1 LADSGPSIA
10 ASRSVARPSAGI
22 ALHRYLPAT
31 LLLAPILAFL
41 LAFYVI
47 PFGVM
52 LGESMSAWSNDP
64 PEVQET
70 TPTLYQYEK
79 TWQRSR
85 TSKAI
90 VRTFRISLISVALTF
105 LLSYPITLMM
115 LRVGARLRSGIL
127 LLTFISLAASL
138 IVRNYSWLVV
148 LADQGLINNVLV
160 GLGIFPRPQ
169 RLTYNEWAIIVALVH
184 YCMPFMILPIY
195 GALLRI
201 PGSLWEAPRTLG
213 AGSWTALRTV
223 ILPLSMP
230 GVFGGTTLC
239 FAVCASAFVTPLML
253 GSPSTA
259 MVSQVAAE
267 QLLVQLNFSWG
278 SAIIF
283 TLTTLTFL
291 LVFVYALIVRRILK
305 IDV

>member
-1 LADSGPSIA
+1 LADHGSAITVTRGA
-10 ASRSVARPSAGI
+10 AGHD
-22 ALHRYLPAT
+22 LQRYLPAA
-31 LLLAPILAFL
+31 LLLGPLMAFL

-47 PFGVM
+47 PFGVL
-52 LGESMSAWSNDP
+52 LGESVSAWSNDP
-64 PEVQET
+64 PAVQET
-70 TPTLYQYEK
+70 VPNLYQYEK
-79 TWQRSR
+79 TWESSR
-85 TSKAI
+85 TSRAI
-90 VRTFRISLISVALTF
+90 VRTFRISLIAVALTF
-105 LLSYPITLMM
+105 LLSYPIALMM
-115 LRVGARLRSGIL
+115 LRVGPRLRSAIL
-127 LLTFISLAASL
+127 MLTFISLAASL

-148 LADQGLINNVLV
+148 LADQGPINNILV
-160 GLGIFPRPQ
+160 WLGIFSRPQ

-184 YCMPFMILPIY
+184 YCMPFMILPVY

-201 PGSLWEAPRTLG
+201 PASQWEAPRTLG
-213 AGSWTALRTV
+213 AGNWTTLGTV
-223 ILPLSMP
+223 ILPLSVP

-283 TLTTLTFL
+283 TLTALTFL
-291 LVFVYALIVRRILK
+291 LVFAYALIVRKILK
-305 IDV
+305 VDV

>member
-1 LADSGPSIA
+1 MTAT
-10 ASRSVARPSAGI
+10 RSVALQPLTPNLR
-22 ALHRYLPAT
+22 RYLPAT
-31 LLLAPILAFL
+31 LLLGPLLLFL
-41 LAFYVI
+41 LAFYVV

-52 LGESMSAWSNDP
+52 LGESVGAWSNDP
-64 PEVQET
+64 PEVQEAA
-70 TPTLYQYEK
+70 PSLYQYEK
-79 TWQRSR
+79 TWERSR
-85 TSKAI
+85 STKAI
-90 VRTFRISLISVALTF
+90 VRTFRISLISVAFTF
-105 LLSYPITLMM
+105 LLSYPIALMM
-115 LRVGARLRSGIL
+115 LRLGPRLQSAIL
-127 LLTFISLAASL
+127 LATFISLAASL

-148 LADQGLINNVLV
+148 LADQGPINNILV
-160 GLGIFPRPQ
+160 WSGLFARSQ
-169 RLTYNEWAIIVALVH
+169 RLIYNEWAIIVALVH
-184 YCMPFMILPIY
+184 YSMPFMILPIY

-201 PGSLWEAPRTLG
+201 PQSQWEAPRTLG
-213 AGSWTALRTV
+213 AGNWTTLGTV

-230 GVFGGTTLC
+230 GIFGGTTLC

-283 TLTTLTFL
+283 TLTVLTFL
-291 LVFVYALIVRRILK
+291 LVFVYALIVRKILK

>member
-1 LADSGPSIA
+1 MADSGSAIA
-10 ASRSVARPSAGI
+10 TNGSVVGRAAGND
-22 ALHRYLPAT
+22 LRRYLPAT
-31 LLLAPILAFL
+31 LLLGPLLVFL

-52 LGESMSAWSNDP
+52 LEESVSAWSNDP
-64 PEVQET
+64 PEIQET
-70 TPTLYQYEK
+70 VPTLYQYEK
-79 TWQRSR
+79 TWDSSR
-85 TSKAI
+85 TSRAI
-90 VRTFRISLISVALTF
+90 ARTFRISLIAVVITF
-105 LLSYPITLMM
+105 LLSYPVALMM
-115 LRVGARLRSGIL
+115 LRVGPGLRSAIL

-148 LADQGLINNVLV
+148 LADQGPVNNILV
-160 GLGIFPRPQ
+160 GLGMFPRPQ
-169 RLTYNEWAIIVALVH
+169 RLTYNEGAIVVALVH

-195 GALLRI
+195 GAVLRI
-201 PGSLWEAPRTLG
+201 PQSQWEAPRTLG
-213 AGSWTALRTV
+213 AGNWTALRTV

-230 GVFGGTTLC
+230 GIFGGTTLC
-239 FAVCASAFVTPLML
+239 FAICASAFVTPLML

-283 TLTTLTFL
+283 TLTALTFL
-291 LVFVYALIVRRILK
+291 LVFAYALIVRKILR

>member
-1 LADSGPSIA
+1 MTAT
-10 ASRSVARPSAGI
+10 RSVAPQSLTHGLR
-22 ALHRYLPAT
+22 RYLPAT
-31 LLLAPILAFL
+31 LLLGPLLLFL
-41 LAFYVI
+41 VAFYVV

-52 LGESMSAWSNDP
+52 LGESVGAWSNDP
-64 PEVQET
+64 PEVQEAA
-70 TPTLYQYEK
+70 PSLYQYEK
-79 TWQRSR
+79 TWERSR
-85 TSKAI
+85 STKAI
-90 VRTFRISLISVALTF
+90 VRTFRISLISVAFTF
-105 LLSYPITLMM
+105 LLSYPIALMM
-115 LRVGARLRSGIL
+115 LRLGPRLQSAIL
-127 LLTFISLAASL
+127 LATFISLAASL

-148 LADQGLINNVLV
+148 LADQGPINNILV
-160 GLGIFPRPQ
+160 WSGLFARSQ
-169 RLTYNEWAIIVALVH
+169 RLIYNEWAIIVALVH
-184 YCMPFMILPIY
+184 YSMPFMILPIY

-201 PGSLWEAPRTLG
+201 PQSQWEAPRTLG
-213 AGSWTALRTV
+213 AGNWTTLGTV

-230 GVFGGTTLC
+230 GIFGGTTLC

-283 TLTTLTFL
+283 TLTVLTFL
-291 LVFVYALIVRRILK
+291 LVFVYALIVRKILK

>member
-1 LADSGPSIA
+1 MADHGPSIA
-10 ASRSVARPSAGI
+10 ASRSVAWPLSGVS
-22 ALHRYLPAT
+22 LQRYLPAT
-31 LLLAPILAFL
+31 LLLGPLLAFL

-52 LGESMSAWSNDP
+52 LGESMSAWNNDP
-64 PEVQET
+64 PEVQEA

-79 TWQRSR
+79 TWERSR

-90 VRTFRISLISVALTF
+90 VRTFRISLIAVALTF

-115 LRVGARLRSGIL
+115 LRVGPKLRSAIL
-127 LLTFISLAASL
+127 LVTFISLAASL

-148 LADQGLINNVLV
+148 LADQGPVNNILV
-160 GLGIFPRPQ
+160 GLGMFERPQ
-169 RLTYNEWAIIVALVH
+169 RLIYNEGAIIVALVH
-184 YCMPFMILPIY
+184 YCMPFMILPVY

-213 AGSWTALRTV
+213 AGKWTTLRTV

-283 TLTTLTFL
+283 TLTALTFF
-291 LVFVYALIVRRILK
+291 LVFVYALIVRRLLK
-305 IDV
+305 VDV